1 MSGADMNL
9 TQKMDIYLYM
19 MKGFKKRQ
27 IKGETALMDVA
38 GSDWNFTTQNL
49 VNRDKKGT
57 RKHLISHKISTQNK
71 QI

>member
-1 MSGADMNL
+1 
-9 TQKMDIYLYM
+9 M

-49 VNRDKKGT
+49 VNRDKKKGET
-57 RKHLISHKISTQNK
+57 STFNFLQNLYTE
-71 QI
+71 QTGLTDDV

>member
-1 MSGADMNL
+1 
-9 TQKMDIYLYM
+9 M

-49 VNRDKKGT
+49 VNRDKKTGGN
-57 RKHLISHKISTQNK
+57 INI
-71 QI
+71 